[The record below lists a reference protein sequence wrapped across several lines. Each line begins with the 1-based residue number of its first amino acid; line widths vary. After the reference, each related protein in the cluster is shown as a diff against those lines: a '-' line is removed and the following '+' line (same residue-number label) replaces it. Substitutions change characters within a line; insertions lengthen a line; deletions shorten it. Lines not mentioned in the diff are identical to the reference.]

1 LEAAD
6 AAVHTDRRMY
16 ANFMF
21 LLELL
26 MLFMRQWWRRGRG
39 RLRGGSDKYTCSMHE
54 CNHATGMKDHIILS
68 LEKERMV
75 KKGKNN
81 FREAETWTKQ
91 FLREWKRRM

>member
-1 LEAAD
+1 
-6 AAVHTDRRMY
+6 MY

-39 RLRGGSDKYTCSMHE
+39 RLGGIGQIHLLNARMQSRNGNEGSH
-54 CNHATGMKDHIILS
+54 HS

>member
-1 LEAAD
+1 
-6 AAVHTDRRMY
+6 
-16 ANFMF
+16 
-21 LLELL
+21 
-26 MLFMRQWWRRGRG
+26 
-39 RLRGGSDKYTCSMHE
+39 MHE